1 MWFVA
6 QENVLLSEISSV
18 PFSERVEEK
27 KSGFNPTTYYY
38 LCVCAL
44 AELYIFIVDF

>member
-18 PFSERVEEK
+18 PFSERVEEEK
-27 KSGFNPTTYYY
+27 KSGFNITTYYY
-38 LCVCAL
+38 LCAL